1 MRILFPA
8 AVAAVI
14 AFTTLVAPA
23 SAKKAADEWPA
34 SLDCYGKA
42 VAVTSG
48 SNMFAPLVEVRSGKR
63 YKPVAW
69 DVVVVEDGRRVQQ
82 SKKRAEA
89 TPTVTCAYDDGT
101 AVGSVKIRVRSV

>member
-8 AVAAVI
+8 ALAAVI

-23 SAKKAADEWPA
+23 SAKKVADEWPA

-42 VAVTSG
+42 VAVSSG

-69 DVVVVEDGRRVQQ
+69 HVLTDDGRVIDESRR
-82 SKKRAEA
+82 SALPKDAIACGYADDKAHG
-89 TPTVTCAYDDGT
+89 TVI
-101 AVGSVKIRVRSV
+101 VKPLP